1 MCGCFF
7 GKIIS
12 VFSIHRRSLRPCSQI
27 VRLMPQIG
35 CVVRAL
41 ELPLVLGPDS
51 LTAGFAQKGSLR
63 RVAIFQFV
71 CFSRS
76 SVSRLRLDTIVGSL
90 LLRQE
95 CMLCSAMRSRGVGAA
110 CRVQVLDLGVMSFD
124 GKDYWSDALR
134 A

>member
-7 GKIIS
+7 GQFSSGFS
-12 VFSIHRRSLRPCSQI
+12 VHRRSLGPCSEI
-27 VRLMPQIG
+27 VRLMPPIR
-35 CVVRAL
+35 CVLRAL
-41 ELPLVLGPDS
+41 KLLLVLGPDS
-51 LTAGFAQKGSLR
+51 STAGFGQKGSPR
-63 RVAIFQFV
+63 VVAIFQFV
-71 CFSRS
+71 CFPRS
-76 SVSRLRLDTIVGSL
+76 SVSRLRLDAIVGSL